1 MKIRITFDV
10 RSAAT
15 AVALLFAVAIP
26 ALADIIVVTN
36 TNDTGPGSLRQ
47 ALADVNDGD
56 TITFA
61 VTGVI
66 GLTSGELSVDK
77 NVTISGSGPDSL
89 AVSRTSNTQFR
100 IFHVMP
106 GQTVSIQGLT
116 ISVGAVQFDY
126 GGGILHD
133 QATLSFL

>member
-56 TITFA
+56 TITFV
-61 VTGVI
+61 VTGTI
-66 GLTSGELSVDK
+66 GLTSGELLVDK
-77 NVTISGSGPDSL
+77 SITIAGPGADNL
-89 AVSRTSNTQFR
+89 AVDGNAKSRVFYIGS
-100 IFHVMP
+100 
-106 GQTVSIQGLT
+106 S
-116 ISVGAVQFDY
+116 
-126 GGGILHD
+126 
-133 QATLSFL
+133 

>member
-61 VTGVI
+61 VTGTI
-66 GLTSGELSVDK
+66 GLTGGELCLCLGDIRPGHFADVE
-77 NVTISGSGPDSL
+77 
-89 AVSRTSNTQFR
+89 AVA
-100 IFHVMP
+100 
-106 GQTVSIQGLT
+106 GL
-116 ISVGAVQFDY
+116 
-126 GGGILHD
+126 LER
-133 QATLSFL
+133 LL